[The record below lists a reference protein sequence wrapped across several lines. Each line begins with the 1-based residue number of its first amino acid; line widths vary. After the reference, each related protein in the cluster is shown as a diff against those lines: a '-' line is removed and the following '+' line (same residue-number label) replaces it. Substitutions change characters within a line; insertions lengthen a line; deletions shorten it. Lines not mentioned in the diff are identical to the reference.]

1 MWVPGSE
8 IKEAL
13 VAAQKQQVQ
22 SLLAR
27 GVRMVGEATSPV
39 LLIKGELND
48 AERAGGELL
57 AGADGRALHAA
68 LGAVGYNPE
77 DFCALACVLGGASAS
92 GADGDAAAINAEQ
105 AGAQLSCDL
114 FCEAV
119 ETVDPM
125 TVILLDG
132 VAAGCMRE
140 AYADALVAIED
151 FDEAMLKPGLVTHV
165 LGKRVLALDG
175 FEAALSDGAAKQREW
190 AYIKQLKGSL

>member
-114 FCEAV
+114 FREAV

-132 VAAGCMRE
+132 VAAG
-140 AYADALVAIED
+140 
-151 FDEAMLKPGLVTHV
+151 
-165 LGKRVLALDG
+165 
-175 FEAALSDGAAKQREW
+175 LSPAW
-190 AYIKQLKGSL
+190 